1 MRYPFTLLKNVVRS
15 DRVGGLINL
24 KTLVIESEDPSGNR
38 RTVPEKELKT
48 WWEAEAEAPRA
59 LNIHL
64 HLGEVGFSPDR
75 GPFETTDAVLPAAAA
90 ASTGSTVELV
100 RSYGNAIVKSVTL
113 GAVCELRLCHPP
125 GTFSVEL
132 GGAARQLW
140 VFGGILVDPVH
151 EDAEP
156 RAAAGDHED
165 ALGLG
170 HVRGLDDVV
179 AAPGEHGAD
188 LRVRRGHV
196 QRRREGDAGN
206 AWSCIFEE
214 DSTICDSR
222 WSEVFSK
229 NTFKIGIT
237 VFVHYRI
244 PWMTHPADD
253 ASRALLI
260 RRMTNSFAY
269 YMVGFSGE
277 LAQGRRTASLRK
289 R

>member
-1 MRYPFTLLKNVVRS
+1 MEDFSSRDFAESQRAVPMRYPFTLLKNVVRS
-15 DRVGGLINL
+15 DRVGGLITL

-132 GGAARQLW
+132 GGAAQAYEVKWKGGPNAPALIGKMKVERQ
-140 VFGGILVDPVH
+140 I
-151 EDAEP
+151 
-156 RAAAGDHED
+156 
-165 ALGLG
+165 
-170 HVRGLDDVV
+170 
-179 AAPGEHGAD
+179 
-188 LRVRRGHV
+188 
-196 QRRREGDAGN
+196 GN
-206 AWSCIFEE
+206 F
-214 DSTICDSR
+214 
-222 WSEVFSK
+222 
-229 NTFKIGIT
+229 
-237 VFVHYRI
+237 
-244 PWMTHPADD
+244 
-253 ASRALLI
+253 
-260 RRMTNSFAY
+260 
-269 YMVGFSGE
+269 
-277 LAQGRRTASLRK
+277 
-289 R
+289 